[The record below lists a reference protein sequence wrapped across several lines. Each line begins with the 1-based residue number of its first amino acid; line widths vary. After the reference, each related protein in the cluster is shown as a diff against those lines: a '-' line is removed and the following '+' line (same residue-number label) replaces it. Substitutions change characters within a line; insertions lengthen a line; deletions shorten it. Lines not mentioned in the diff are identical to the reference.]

1 MFYWILHL
9 QRTYIF
15 HLARYFTSS
24 KYELDKSKYL
34 FVISFV
40 ISSLEH
46 LTSVTLRKHFQIK
59 SFLFQLWRSSH
70 YTFKMFIKHKFLKLL
85 IIYPSEVQKQAVA
98 PRNVMQPS
106 CVLIGEQVLKEQVPF
121 PKHEIDIIFL
131 RAFPQNSAAKR
142 SIGFTIGFYNHG
154 IGPSPG

>member
-1 MFYWILHL
+1 MIQVNGECFIGSYIYIYNKLHFPSSSLFYLC
-9 QRTYIF
+9 
-15 HLARYFTSS
+15 SS

-40 ISSLEH
+40 ISSLKH
-46 LTSVTLRKHFQIK
+46 LTSVTQRKHFQIK

-70 YTFKMFIKHKFLKLL
+70 YTFIMVIKHTVVKLL

-106 CVLIGEQVLKEQVPF
+106 CVLIGEQVLKE
-121 PKHEIDIIFL
+121 
-131 RAFPQNSAAKR
+131 
-142 SIGFTIGFYNHG
+142 
-154 IGPSPG
+154 

>member
-1 MFYWILHL
+1 MVNVLL
-9 QRTYIF
+9 DPTSTSTTNYIF

-40 ISSLEH
+40 ISSLKH
-46 LTSVTLRKHFQIK
+46 LTSVTQRKHFQIK

-70 YTFKMFIKHKFLKLL
+70 YTFKMFIKHKFVKLL

-106 CVLIGEQVLKEQVPF
+106 CVLIGEQVLKE
-121 PKHEIDIIFL
+121 
-131 RAFPQNSAAKR
+131 
-142 SIGFTIGFYNHG
+142 
-154 IGPSPG
+154 